1 MRCYGRAVMHPV
13 DQTLPWLS
21 RVAVEGDVE
30 ALASLDEALTTSALA
45 ASDLVAQVP
54 EQHVRALMRV
64 LLLERTRLLQRQC
77 GAELALARALSE
89 QGRRDQELA
98 VAVEELRRS
107 AEDLLHGQK
116 LELVGR
122 LVGGIAHDFNN
133 ILSVIVNYA
142 HFIEE
147 AAEPGPVLD
156 DIREVSQAASRAADL
171 TRRLLLFVRRD
182 DLDGETVDV
191 ATELAQVERM
201 LGRLVGEGVALR
213 MELSEE
219 GSTVVDLE
227 RSRLEQVV
235 TNLVVNARDA
245 LTRGGSVV
253 VSATTVVVQ
262 GETWVQLR
270 VQDDGAGMDEAA
282 LSRAVEPF
290 FSTKARTAGT
300 GLGLA
305 TVASVVEQAGGSLQL
320 DSSPD
325 QGTRV
330 TILLPPS
337 TGSPTRREL
346 DAPRTPGPRGTGRVV
361 LVEDDPAVLRLAHR
375 VLLQAGYD
383 VVGCRNAAQA
393 RVAVDA
399 TTDVLVTDL
408 VLPDLRGDE
417 LVAELCTDLPG
428 LPVLLVSGYDEQP
441 VHGIPLLRK
450 PFTGRALLDA
460 VAGLLVQAPV

>member
-1 MRCYGRAVMHPV
+1 MV
-13 DQTLPWLS
+13 
-21 RVAVEGDVE
+21 VARDVE
-30 ALASLDEALTTSALA
+30 ALAFLDETLTTSALA
-45 ASDLVAQVP
+45 ASDLAAQVP

-64 LLLERTRLLQRQC
+64 LLMERTGLLQRQR
-77 GAELALARALSE
+77 GAELALGRALAE
-89 QGRRDQELA
+89 QGRRDRELA
-98 VAVEELRRS
+98 VAVAELRRS
-107 AEDLLHGQK
+107 AEDVLHGQK

-122 LVGGIAHDFNN
+122 LVGGIAHDVNN

-147 AAEPGPVLD
+147 AVEPGPVLD
-156 DIREVSQAASRAADL
+156 DIGEVSQAASRAADL
-171 TRRLLLFVRRD
+171 TRRLLLFVRPD

-201 LGRLVGEGVALR
+201 LGRLVGEAVVLR
-213 MELSEE
+213 MELADE

-245 LTRGGSVV
+245 LTQGGSVV
-253 VSATTVVVQ
+253 VSAAMVVVRSQ
-262 GETWVQLR
+262 TWVQLR
-270 VQDDGAGMDEAA
+270 VTDDGAGMDEAA

-305 TVASVVEQAGGSLQL
+305 LVASVVEQAGGSMQL

-325 QGTRV
+325 LGTCV

-337 TGSPTRREL
+337 VGAPTRHEA
-346 DAPRTPGPRGTGRVV
+346 DAPRTPGHGGAGRVV

-375 VLLQAGYD
+375 VLLRAGYD
-383 VVGCRNAAQA
+383 VVSCRNAAQA

-408 VLPDLRGDE
+408 VLADLRGAE
-417 LVAELCTDLPG
+417 LVAELCADLPE

-441 VHGIPLLRK
+441 VDGIPLLRK
-450 PFTGRALLDA
+450 PFTGQALLDA
-460 VAGLLVQAPV
+460 VAGLAVLHGQRGRW